1 MSAYKKL
8 HLFLIIIVMVSAV
21 MLVAEASAQKS
32 AAGFGVPMGFEGAPP
47 GVPMSPEMMG
57 GMGGM
62 PGAMP
67 PGFMVPGGRP
77 GMQGGT
83 PQPEIE
89 FVKVKDGEK
98 VICAKT
104 GVVLKDVEVKEIPLS
119 ELGEGVYFDD
129 GTHGDEKANDEIWSK
144 ITIRKDVISED
155 ANAVKEKLEAIC
167 DYARDMSPVEF
178 YGVYMASEDR
188 SPNLVSASFL
198 ERRRDEFIIEFRQ
211 RALASYVNPD
221 TGQYYQ
227 VYKEKPPVV
236 TLPTA
241 GQQFFNPAIP
251 GSGYGAAGMAGGYGG
266 YQGGGPSGYYA
277 IPRARGAANAMNS
290 AGMPG
295 GGVAF

>member
-1 MSAYKKL
+1 MRVYKKL
-8 HLFLIIIVMVSAV
+8 HLFLIVIVVIATV
-21 MLVAEASAQKS
+21 ILVGEAYAQKS
-32 AAGFGVPMGFEGAPP
+32 AAGFGVPMGFEGGAPGP
-47 GVPMSPEMMG
+47 GMSPEMMAANR
-57 GMGGM
+57 GM

-77 GMQGGT
+77 GVQTGA

-89 FVKVKDGEK
+89 FVKVKVGEK

-104 GVVLKDVEVKEIPLS
+104 DVVLKDVEVKEIPRS

-129 GTHGDEKANDEIWSK
+129 GTHGDENANDEIWSK
-144 ITIRKDVISED
+144 ITIRKDVISEE
-155 ANAVKEKLEAIC
+155 ANSVKEKLEAIC

-178 YGVYMASEDR
+178 YGVFMASEDR
-188 SPNLVSASFL
+188 SPNLVSSSFL

-227 VYKEKPPVV
+227 VYKEKPPVATV
-236 TLPTA
+236 PTA
-241 GQQFFNPAIP
+241 GQQFFNPALA
-251 GSGYGAAGMAGGYGG
+251 GAGMPGMEGM

-277 IPRARGAANAMNS
+277 IPRARGAAASMNRPG
-290 AGMPG
+290 APG
-295 GGVAF
+295 GVVF